1 LWSIAKA
8 LHIPVDSRI
17 TELRS
22 IPYTISYV
30 IRKHL
35 QIDNLSELPKEK
47 RPPDSLIWD
56 GYAEELEEW
65 IDRVVYNNEPDG
77 MDMIISDIE
86 G

>member
-1 LWSIAKA
+1 LWSIARA
-8 LHIPVDSRI
+8 LHTPIDSRI
-17 TELRS
+17 TELES

-47 RPPDSLIWD
+47 RPPDKLLWD
-56 GYAEELEEW
+56 GYSEELEEW
-65 IDRVVYNNEPDG
+65 IERVVYNNEPDG
-77 MDMIISDIE
+77 VDMIISDIE